1 MSKLKAFFGYALA
14 ALGLPVT
21 LATFMGMG
29 FWSNGLVATTGLRV
43 SPWFT
48 GDEVARTVAHESYET
63 RIHKPVFQALIGER
77 SEGFVQVDWAPPGR
91 VPALMAEDIDYNADG
106 QVDFRVELDTQ
117 EERATITPYTAQ
129 VLGLQGTYRL
139 KDAWAV
145 RVALKNAKP

>member
-14 ALGLPVT
+14 TLGLPIT

-29 FWSNGLVATTGLRV
+29 FFSNSLVSTTGLRV
-43 SPWFT
+43 SPWYT
-48 GDEVARTVAHESYET
+48 GDEVVHTVTHDGYET
-63 RIHKPVFQALIGER
+63 RIHRPVFQALIGER

-106 QVDFRVELDTQ
+106 QPDFRVELNTQ
-117 EERATITPYTAQ
+117 NQQATITPYTAQ
-129 VLGLQGTYRL
+129 VIGLHGTYRL

-145 RVALKNAKP
+145 RVTLKNTK

>member
-14 ALGLPVT
+14 ALGLPIT

-29 FWSNGLVATTGLRV
+29 FFSNSLVSATGLRV
-43 SPWFT
+43 SPWYT
-48 GDEVARTVAHESYET
+48 GDEVAHTVMHDGYET

-106 QVDFRVELDTQ
+106 QPDFRVELNTQ
-117 EERATITPYTAQ
+117 NQQATITPYTAQ
-129 VLGLQGTYRL
+129 VIALQGTYRL

-145 RVALKNAKP
+145 RVTLKNTK